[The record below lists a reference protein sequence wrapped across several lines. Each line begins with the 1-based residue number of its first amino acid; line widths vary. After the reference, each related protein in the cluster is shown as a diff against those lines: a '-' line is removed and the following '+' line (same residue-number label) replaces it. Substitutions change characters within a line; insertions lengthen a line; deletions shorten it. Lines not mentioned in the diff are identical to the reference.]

1 MVCAQPLAM
10 IKHAPV
16 LMGGGYVGITWGLDT
31 RAKPCVDP
39 WCLLGTWVSQLAE
52 EAFRPLV
59 AALHG
64 CEPVALEL
72 VADRIGIKPGGC
84 PALVDHVDKQ
94 RVGTFQVVIVLTSV
108 CTPMSPH
115 PRVGGQ
121 GGRPM

>member
-1 MVCAQPLAM
+1 M
-10 IKHAPV
+10 INHAPV
-16 LMGGGYVGITWGLDT
+16 LMGRSGWGNDTHAKNCVG
-31 RAKPCVDP
+31 R

-52 EAFRPLV
+52 EAFRPLA

-64 CEPVALEL
+64 CEPGALEL